1 MQMSLKNAS
10 NQLFDALQQQVYF
23 GEITIILPNDWPSNC
38 LPNND
43 SYKSIL
49 TASGEQSDVT
59 ITLEHPIY
67 QNSIWVEQIAGCGI
81 QGKQMYA
88 SYLAFN
94 RSDAGR
100 EFAKQWLRFRYGVFD
115 EQGFD
120 FDTVYPSCA
129 NTPEEFRENG

>member
-1 MQMSLKNAS
+1 MSLKDAS
-10 NQLFDALQQQVYF
+10 SQLFEALQRQVYF
-23 GEITIILPNDWPSNC
+23 GEITIMLPTDWPSTC
-38 LPNND
+38 LPHYYND
-43 SYKSIL
+43 TVQS
-49 TASGEQSDVT
+49 ANGEQSDVT

-67 QNSIWVEQIAGCGI
+67 QNSIWVEQIAGCGV

-100 EFAKQWLRFRYGVFD
+100 EFVKQWLRYRYGVFD

>member
-1 MQMSLKNAS
+1 MSLKDAS
-10 NQLFDALQQQVYF
+10 SQLFEALQRQVYF
-23 GEITIILPNDWPSNC
+23 GEITVVLPSDWPSTC
-38 LPNND
+38 LPHYYND
-43 SYKSIL
+43 SVQS
-49 TASGEQSDVT
+49 ANGEQSDVT

-67 QNSIWVEQIAGCGI
+67 QNSMWVEQIGGCGV

-100 EFAKQWLRFRYGVFD
+100 EFVKQWLRYRYGVFD
-115 EQGFD
+115 EQGFG